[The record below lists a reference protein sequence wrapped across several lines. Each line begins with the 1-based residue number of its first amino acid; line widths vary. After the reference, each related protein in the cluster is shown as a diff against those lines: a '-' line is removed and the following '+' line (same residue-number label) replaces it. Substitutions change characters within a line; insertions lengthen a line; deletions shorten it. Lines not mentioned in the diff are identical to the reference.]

1 LASYSARRAAVAIWT
16 QARVTPWPTSSR
28 RGSPSWTSASHP
40 DAGLDTW
47 DRHGTTAGDVLDAP
61 GNLLTGDKFG
71 LSVVLILS
79 VSAKFTV

>member
-1 LASYSARRAAVAIWT
+1 M
-16 QARVTPWPTSSR
+16 
-28 RGSPSWTSASHP
+28 
-40 DAGLDTW
+40 
-47 DRHGTTAGDVLDAP
+47 AGDVLDAP